1 MKKLSLVI
9 NIVMGVAIIVLYVLH
24 FTSSGKITNEKSE
37 VTGLESIKTGFPS
50 IAFVDFDTLLF
61 KYNFY
66 YDLQD
71 DLEEKR
77 KTSEAEL
84 NSRSRAYEKEA
95 ADFQEKIQKGL
106 VTRSTAQELEQQLLR
121 EQQNL
126 LQLRDNLSRQLM
138 EEEQVMNRQIVN
150 NIMEYLKEYNKQHN
164 YQYVI
169 SYRFGGPLLFAS
181 DRLEITREVAEG
193 LNEKYNREKEK

>member
-1 MKKLSLVI
+1 
-9 NIVMGVAIIVLYVLH
+9 
-24 FTSSGKITNEKSE
+24 
-37 VTGLESIKTGFPS
+37 
-50 IAFVDFDTLLF
+50 LLF

-71 DLEEKR
+71 NLEEKR

-84 NSRSRAYEKEA
+84 NSKSRAYEKEA

-106 VTRSTAQELEQQLLR
+106 VTRSTAQQLEQQLLR

-126 LQLRDNLSRQLM
+126 LQLRDNLSLQLM

-150 NIMEYLKEYNKQHN
+150 SIMEYLKEYNKQHN

-169 SYRFGGPLLFAS
+169 SYRFGGPLLFAHDS
-181 DRLEITREVAEG
+181 LDITMVVAEG